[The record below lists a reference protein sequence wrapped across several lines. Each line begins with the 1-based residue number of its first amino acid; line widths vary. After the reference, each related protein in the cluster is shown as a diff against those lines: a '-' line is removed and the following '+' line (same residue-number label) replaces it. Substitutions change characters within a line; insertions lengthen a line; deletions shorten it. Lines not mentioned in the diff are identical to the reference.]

1 MCKFTRELFYYRRMT
16 LADRIRQRIKEL
28 GTTAHAV
35 SMAAT
40 DGRSKDLVANIYAG
54 KSRNPRGDT
63 LTKLADQL
71 GVTMDWL
78 LHGDGEPPPPVL
90 DSPLPNVVAA
100 PVSIPMRAAMQRNL
114 PVLGTAAGSMAGAF
128 QFDGGVIDY
137 VMRPPALT
145 HVKDA
150 YGIYVRGSS
159 MEPAHP
165 DGELR
170 FAHPHRP
177 PQIGDD
183 VVIVARYS
191 SDGPMEAF
199 IKRLVK
205 RTANTIEVEQFNPP
219 ARLIF
224 NRDFV
229 ETCHKVLTMSDLFG
243 M

>member
-1 MCKFTRELFYYRRMT
+1 MSLP
-16 LADRIRQRIKEL
+16 DRIRQRIADL

-40 DGRSKDLVANIYAG
+40 EGRSKDLIANIYAG

-63 LTKLADQL
+63 LAKLADQL
-71 GVTMDWL
+71 GVTTDWL
-78 LHGDGEPPPPVL
+78 LHGDGDALPPVL
-90 DSPLPNVVAA
+90 ETAVPNVAASPVAY
-100 PVSIPMRAAMQRNL
+100 PLRSTMQRNL

-137 VMRPPALT
+137 VMRPPALA

-150 YGIYVRGSS
+150 YAIYVRGSS

-183 VVIVARYS
+183 VVIVARYTAE
-191 SDGPMEAF
+191 GPMEAF
-199 IKRLVK
+199 IKRLAK
-205 RTANTIEVEQFNPP
+205 RTSTTIEVEQFNPP

-224 NRDFV
+224 NRDYIQ
-229 ETCHKVLTMSDLFG
+229 TLHKVLTMSDLFG